1 MKLLYIGYITG
12 PFGLKGEVKILS
24 ETNHKN
30 DIFKV
35 GNSLYIDNKKYI
47 IESVKQNPNCEVIKF
62 LGIDDISL
70 TDEILKKEVYNM
82 VIGGDYMFKK
92 RLTNKQMDVMNI
104 LWENDKPMAASEIL
118 KANEKLNINTIHA
131 CIRKL
136 LEEEYVKVAYI
147 DYSGN
152 VMSRYFMPTVSKGKY
167 FSESYKDIIGSK
179 KLILTSLIETETNIE
194 ELEQLENLIRKK
206 KEELKE

>member
-47 IESVKQNPNCEVIKF
+47 IESVKQNPNCEVLKF

-70 TDEILKKEVYNM
+70 SDEILKKEVYINRNEM
-82 VIGGDYMFKK
+82 
-92 RLTNKQMDVMNI
+92 NMDVYD
-104 LWENDKPMAASEIL
+104 NDKLIGKVKEIL
-118 KANEKLNINTIHA
+118 LNKKYNYIKVHDIIIPITNNFIEKMDFENNII
-131 CIRKL
+131 
-136 LEEEYVKVAYI
+136 YVKNMG
-147 DYSGN
+147 DLN
-152 VMSRYFMPTVSKGKY
+152 
-167 FSESYKDIIGSK
+167 
-179 KLILTSLIETETNIE
+179 
-194 ELEQLENLIRKK
+194 EN
-206 KEELKE
+206 

>member
-70 TDEILKKEVYNM
+70 TDEILKKEVYVNRNEINVDYLLIELMNM
-82 VIGGDYMFKK
+82 DVYDNDKLMPVNDEKAFDMIDEILNHMVEETKNKFISRGNVRKNNGFPRLI
-92 RLTNKQMDVMNI
+92 RLTTSPVASMNI
-104 LWENDKPMAASEIL
+104 
-118 KANEKLNINTIHA
+118 
-131 CIRKL
+131 
-136 LEEEYVKVAYI
+136 
-147 DYSGN
+147 G
-152 VMSRYFMPTVSKGKY
+152 
-167 FSESYKDIIGSK
+167 
-179 KLILTSLIETETNIE
+179 
-194 ELEQLENLIRKK
+194 
-206 KEELKE
+206 

>member
-1 MKLLYIGYITG
+1 
-12 PFGLKGEVKILS
+12 
-24 ETNHKN
+24 
-30 DIFKV
+30 
-35 GNSLYIDNKKYI
+35 
-47 IESVKQNPNCEVIKF
+47 
-62 LGIDDISL
+62 
-70 TDEILKKEVYNM
+70 M

-136 LEEEYVKVAYI
+136 LEEAYI

>member
-1 MKLLYIGYITG
+1 
-12 PFGLKGEVKILS
+12 
-24 ETNHKN
+24 
-30 DIFKV
+30 
-35 GNSLYIDNKKYI
+35 
-47 IESVKQNPNCEVIKF
+47 
-62 LGIDDISL
+62 
-70 TDEILKKEVYNM
+70 M

-152 VMSRYFMPTVSKGKY
+152 VMSRYFMPTVSKEKY